1 VDSGEPTPEAPRTI
15 FDLWAT
21 VQELAFRLQ
30 ARGEF
35 EYIGTKPLGT
45 GCSPDPDQQC
55 TGTPVKEFRA
65 ALHGTGGKPPSQS
78 VHFCGGLLDGIA
90 HNFSCTLHL

>member
-21 VQELAFRLQ
+21 VQELPFRLQ
-30 ARGEF
+30 ARGKF
-35 EYIGTKPLGT
+35 EHVGTKPLGT
-45 GCSPDPDQQC
+45 GCSPDPDQQSARPSKNFEQPF
-55 TGTPVKEFRA
+55 TEQAGSL
-65 ALHGTGGKPPSQS
+65 LHNPFM
-78 VHFCGGLLDGIA
+78 FCGGLFDGIA